1 MVGWVIIDNPHILLF
16 DTLLKSAV
24 LVFCRMENTSQ
35 QTNSQ
40 DVTHYPLASISKF
53 DTARFGTAKFGKV
66 WHSKV

>member
-35 QTNSQ
+35 QTNSP
-40 DVTHYPLASISKF
+40 VLTHYPLALACISKF
-53 DTARFGTAKFGKV
+53 DTAKFGKV
-66 WHSKV
+66 